1 MTIPRSSEYRTDITH
16 KTEVCFSRPAKEPE
30 RLKVVRV
37 SREQWGSEYHALR
50 RAPDYGIIV
59 YVARGSG
66 FFVGSRGRVE
76 LSSGMVYTRAPG
88 PPNEYGSNPDDPPEV
103 FMVSVVGVEARK
115 LFSRC
120 VPTANHAFAIGNA
133 HEVAQIF
140 ELMVEQAAG
149 EAPLASRVC
158 GHYASALLML
168 IRQGVAAMPVANSRA
183 RQTYLEARQ
192 YIKDRFLRLRT
203 AGEVASHCG
212 VTQAHLCRLFKRF
225 GDDSPHAY
233 LQRLKMNHAA
243 HLLATT
249 PKTVKEIADE
259 LGYPD
264 PFSFSKSFKK
274 WHALSPRRYRTQA
287 M

>member
-1 MTIPRSSEYRTDITH
+1 MAKQTQYRTDIAH
-16 KTEVCFSRPAKEPE
+16 KTEVYFSRPAKEPE
-30 RLKVVRV
+30 QLKVVRV
-37 SREQWGSEYHALR
+37 SREQWGLEYHALR
-50 RAPDYGIIV
+50 KAPDYRVIV
-59 YVARGSG
+59 YVARGAG
-66 FFVGSRGRVE
+66 FFVGCRGRVE
-76 LSSGMVYTRAPG
+76 LSSGMIYTRAPG
-88 PPNEYGSNPDDPPEV
+88 PPNEYGCSPDDPLEV
-103 FMVSVVGVEARK
+103 FMVSVVGAEARK

-133 HEVAQIF
+133 HEVAQVF

-149 EAPLASRVC
+149 EAPFASQICDR
-158 GHYASALLML
+158 YAAALLTL
-168 IRQGVAAMPVANSRA
+168 IRQGVLEMPVANSRA

-192 YIKDRFLRLRT
+192 YIRGRFLRLRT

-212 VTQAHLCRLFKRF
+212 VTQAHLCRLFRRF

-249 PKTVKEIADE
+249 PKTVKEIADA

-274 WHALSPRRYRTQA
+274 WHALSPRQYRSQA